1 METELKR
8 GPGRPK
14 SHPPTVNDIDTMRDD
29 VRHELR
35 ESDPQESARKR
46 TAEILAQGGID
57 VASVDKFLVPDHL
70 KHPEWTIEWKRW
82 SSYNAEDNDNINRCL
97 QTGWQY
103 VPASRPGFQMF
114 LPRGW
119 KENFIL
125 KEGMVLMER
134 PAEITEMVEKRQLDE
149 AKAQVRRKE
158 QQVGEAPVGTLQRQ
172 DSAGN
177 NVGSVKR
184 TISGPIPN

>member
-8 GPGRPK
+8 PVGRPK
-14 SHPPTVNDIDTMRDD
+14 TNVPTVNDIDTMRDD

-35 ESDPQESARKR
+35 ESDPQEAARQR

-57 VASVDKFLVPDHL
+57 VATVDMFLVPEHL
-70 KHPEWTIEWKRW
+70 KHPEWTYEWKRW
-82 SSYNAEDNDNINRCL
+82 SSVNKEDNENINRCL
-97 QTGWQY
+97 QTGWQH
-103 VPASRPGFQMF
+103 VPANRPGFQMF

-119 KENFIL
+119 KESFIL
-125 KEGMVLMER
+125 KEGMTLMER
-134 PAEITEMVEKRQLDE
+134 PKAITDMIEKRQLDE
-149 AKAQVRRKE
+149 ARAQVRRKE
-158 QQVGEAPVGTLQRQ
+158 QQVGDAPAGTLPRQ

-177 NVGSVKR
+177 NVGSVIR